1 LHLSS
6 GDDINLAAHEY
17 GRIHADIIRTATEE
31 FVANGYEDTNLAK
44 IVKKIG
50 TTSHV
55 FYTHFGSKHQLLAE
69 CFKQMVDV
77 NLQSVETKLENTS
90 DLGVRLLARLASNS
104 ALHTLQSEAVS
115 LIRAEPSEPL
125 GDRSNSLT
133 QSYARIVERVA
144 ADIQAMSL
152 PDVPARAVPIELLAY
167 SLLGAYDN
175 TQLRASWD
183 DKYDRADLFRAHMWL
198 YLAVRAA
205 LDGRVDI
212 DSEVQRYEDLIQEA
226 ASGEGDAMR

>member
-1 LHLSS
+1 M
-6 GDDINLAAHEY
+6 DD
-17 GRIHADIIRTATEE
+17 ATPIDEIPVVFHPE
-31 FVANGYEDTNLAK
+31 FDLP
-44 IVKKIG
+44 
-50 TTSHV
+50 
-55 FYTHFGSKHQLLAE
+55 AE
-69 CFKQMVDV
+69 GPRVVRMVDV